1 MPLRKAE
8 QHDYFDCRDEECQRF
23 PCKVYREGFIAGTA
37 AGYGAGMAA
46 GYAEGYSAGY
56 QEGATEGAEGAE
68 G

>member
-1 MPLRKAE
+1 MPRRDRE
-8 QHDYFDCRDEECQRF
+8 HDYADCTDAECPRY
-23 PCKVYREGFIAGTA
+23 PCRIYREGFIAGTA